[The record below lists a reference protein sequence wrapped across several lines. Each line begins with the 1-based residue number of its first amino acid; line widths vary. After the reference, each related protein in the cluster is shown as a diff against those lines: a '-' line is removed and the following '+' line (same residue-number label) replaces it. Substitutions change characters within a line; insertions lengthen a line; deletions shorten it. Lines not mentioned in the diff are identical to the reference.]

1 MTIRKL
7 AMPWA
12 AAGDRTY
19 CLPTS
24 FMVTLDLGEAPDGV
38 PALYDVRGGHARPAT
53 RLDGGPLDR
62 IIGRF
67 AGAVRIARVHSARA
81 SMHSRGQR
89 HTRFDALEQTCGVA
103 RTFLVE
109 VAPGTAIGNLVLE
122 LQQLSRVSSASPN
135 YVCVSPCELVV
146 SHAAS
151 AVESHWAPH
160 LMVRASEA
168 LAYEPG
174 DSAVLLGL
182 VDSGIVPDHP
192 ELAGRMRAGLDTVNL
207 SEDGVTPGVRLLGEH
222 LNFDSN
228 PRDQYVGHGMACAG
242 IMCGLG
248 LQLAPGLA
256 GESQIIPMRA
266 LAAAQLPGRAAPV
279 GLGSISDLDAAV
291 KLAVDLGA
299 KVINMSFGTDDSA
312 LSPESPKPHADVVR
326 YALEHGCILIAASGN
341 NGQHTR
347 YWPAAHPDVIAVGA
361 VGDDRQ
367 PTAFSTRGEHVAL
380 CAPGEKIMSTG
391 LTGYQNVTGTSFA
404 APFVAAAA
412 ALLVSR
418 GARRAMPVDGA
429 CALKLLTESCQPFGG
444 RPPSGCG
451 AGILDAAAALVALDA
466 MIDRMRDG
474 EETEDG

>member
-12 AAGDRTY
+12 GSGDRTY

-24 FMVTLDLGEAPDGV
+24 FMVTLQLGEAPDGV
-38 PALYDVRGGHARPAT
+38 PAMFDVRGGHARAAT

-62 IIGRF
+62 IVSRY

-89 HTRFDALEQTCGVA
+89 HAGYDALEQTSGVA

-109 VAPGTAIGNLVLE
+109 VAAGTAIGNLVRE
-122 LQQLSRVSSASPN
+122 LQQLSRVVSASPN
-135 YVCVSPCELVV
+135 YVCVSPFEL
-146 SHAAS
+146 AAS
-151 AVESHWAPH
+151 RSTGPIEAHWAPH
-160 LMVRASEA
+160 LMVRAPEA
-168 LAYEPG
+168 LAHEPG

-182 VDSGIVPDHP
+182 VDSGIVPNHP
-192 ELAGRMRAGLDTVNL
+192 ELAGRLRAGLDTVNL
-207 SEDGVTPGVRLLGEH
+207 NDEGVTPGIRLLGEH
-222 LNFDSN
+222 TNYDSN
-228 PRDQYVGHGMACAG
+228 PRDQFVGHGMACAG

-279 GLGSISDLDAAV
+279 GLGAISDLDAAV

-312 LSPESPKPHADVVR
+312 LSYESPKPHAEVVK
-326 YALEHGCILIAASGN
+326 YAMEHGCILIAASGN

-380 CAPGEKIMSTG
+380 CAPGEKILSTG

-404 APFVAAAA
+404 APFVAAAC
-412 ALLVSR
+412 ALLVAR
-418 GARRAMPVDGA
+418 GARRAMAVDGA
-429 CALKLLTESCQPFGG
+429 CALKLLIESCQPFGG

-451 AGILDAAAALVALDA
+451 AGILDAAAALVALDS
-466 MIDRMRDG
+466 MIDRLRDG